1 MIAPMTRAMLL
12 ALALAACGGGAA
24 RSVGTT
30 TPTDP
35 NAPAAPAD
43 PINPAARREF
53 EAAVRALRLGGPE
66 APATAKARFEEAVRL
81 DGKLWEAWHDLGV
94 LRGRAGDDDG
104 AIEAFGK
111 AIAINPAHTP
121 SRLARAEAH
130 RRAGHTGD
138 ARADY
143 QAILVGALAD
153 DPLRQDAAA
162 RVASLLRG
170 SDDHDDAID
179 VLRATLRTSGPS
191 SKIYTELGLVYL
203 AQGREE
209 LADLVL
215 RKALEL
221 DSKDPATHNAL
232 ALLAQRQGKSQEA
245 FDRFDRA
252 TAIDPGYLDARFN
265 TASVLLDAG
274 DFIRAEQELAQVVA
288 KRPDDWEAQV
298 ALGLA
303 RRGQKDF
310 DGAKKTWQLVV
321 DQAPRRSRA
330 RGDALWNLVV
340 LKSDFLD
347 DPAGAKGDLERF
359 LQDAGTTHPRRQA
372 AEQKQ
377 KELRP

>member
-265 TASVLLDAG
+265 KASVLLDAG